1 MRSTSRLAVR
11 QIHPGPQSFP
21 FRDIQERLLH
31 RYYDSLGRALS
42 LGLVTPAGTS
52 QYRVGYGYD
61 AAARLD
67 RVWHHPALDAV
78 TKAPT
83 GNPTFTY
90 GHFHKLPFHGL
101 KA

>member
-1 MRSTSRLAVR
+1 M
-11 QIHPGPQSFP
+11 
-21 FRDIQERLLH
+21 
-31 RYYDSLGRALS
+31 
-42 LGLVTPAGTS
+42 AGTT
-52 QYRVGYGYD
+52 QYSTGYGYD

-90 GHFHKLPFHGL
+90 GYTYTQAAPGLPGFRVGAASAADL
-101 KA
+101 KQDFMPYTLTRNA